1 MQGENAAHLKAS
13 TLNNRL
19 RCHLTRISP
28 LLPFPTRKTTT
39 ISMLTGMITPSEG
52 HAIIAGKD
60 IRTQMGQIRQDIGIC
75 LQHDCLFPD
84 LTVQEHLEFFNRLK
98 GIYSKYSKE
107 EVDAKIKTSIEDVAL
122 LEKRNTLSKNLSG
135 GMKRKLSVAIAF
147 CGESKTVLLDEPTSG
162 MDPFSRRFTW
172 NVIRQYR
179 QDRCIILTTHFMVRD
194 VVRVKVFTAVSISI
208 RLI

>member
-1 MQGENAAHLKAS
+1 
-13 TLNNRL
+13 
-19 RCHLTRISP
+19 
-28 LLPFPTRKTTT
+28 
-39 ISMLTGMITPSEG
+39 MLTGMLSPTEG

-60 IRTQMGQIRQDIGIC
+60 IRTQMSQIRQDIGIC
-75 LQHDCLFPD
+75 LQHDCLFPE

-98 GIYSKYSKE
+98 GLYTKYTKE
-107 EVDAKIKTSIEDVAL
+107 EVNEKIKTSIEDVAL

-172 NVIRQYR
+172 NVIRHYR
-179 QDRCIILTTHFMVRD
+179 QDRCIILTTHFMVRC
-194 VVRVKVFTAVSISI
+194 VRIRVYSVNVATYYKV
-208 RLI
+208 